1 MSGLNN
7 IRLSSSKP
15 KTWLI
20 ANELSKICQISDT
33 FWISKI
39 SKSLMFWKK
48 SKNKIKWIRFQSDW
62 NSRELN
68 WKIDKLN
75 YVCKYSGCGIRKGIK
90 PMRFEYKNTKS
101 DRNRSKCSC
110 EYWITGFKSLSIF
123 MSRRNPWAILI
134 ILEEDIHETGMSVGS
149 NKNVYD
155 CGKNHIE
162 SDLWESD
169 VYLPSKTK

>member
-1 MSGLNN
+1 MSDKWHFLNIEN
-7 IRLSSSKP
+7 L
-15 KTWLI
+15 
-20 ANELSKICQISDT
+20 
-33 FWISKI
+33 KI
-39 SKSLMFWKK
+39 SQVFSNLVFCE
-48 SKNKIKWIRFQSDW
+48 SVWIRFW
-62 NSRELN
+62 VKFKGIK

-155 CGKNHIE
+155 SGKNHIE